1 MKLFKKSGTTA
12 FPVFL
17 FGSSLFF
24 LTYEIL
30 RAIRVDITYDEATT
44 YLNYLT
50 GGPLSVLNFVS
61 TNNHFLNT
69 LMARIFCFFGG
80 NAEWVLR
87 LPSLLGYV
95 LYLVFS
101 CLIVNKLS
109 NKIIAAAG
117 FLLLNFNPYVMDFFG
132 LGRGYGLSLG
142 LLMAAFFFYVSF
154 LEHISRQKQEGY
166 RDLSWS
172 LGLAACSVL
181 ANLALLNVYAVLVFM
196 AVVFFVVLNRKK
208 PRVGVIPPAV
218 REPSPLRKILGAVLV
233 LFVLFF
239 NLILIAQDFIF
250 SEKFTEPLI
259 IQISGSRFS
268 EEDRRASVV
277 SGVSLFH
284 GDLPF
289 EYQNGLWMYDGAS
302 YLAAVKF
309 VLPLSALD
317 NIEAIDIRI
326 GHEQFLYA
334 PQTIRKWAKA
344 RIKKYDVLS
353 SDESAS
359 LRRSRFPPLKN
370 VINWGGDRPFF
381 LSILRRAVLVFGLFA
396 GVTLLVFFLGRL
408 LNRLKILTR
417 EQFRPPANITLMLV
431 ALQAY
436 PIFLFKKNQIF
447 FGGETGFIQ
456 DTVLTLIRSSFY
468 GKIYF
473 SGQESSMLILIL
485 FSFLISG
492 FVLAVHLRKKTP
504 EKIRPGFFF
513 MGAVLLSAFST
524 IVQKILFH
532 SFYLFERTA
541 LFFIPMYLL
550 FLIFLFGRLGEG
562 RAKIKIPAVGFFL
575 GLTLLSALHFSQTAN
590 THSTRD
596 WKFDADSKQMLEY
609 LRNSKDKE
617 AAGPPTIRLGVHWS
631 VLPSISFYR
640 LQKNMAWLEIE
651 LVNKQGQYRNFDYC
665 YLPPDPA
672 LELFLRNSSQII
684 VAKRYKTSG
693 YLLLKT
699 MIKPSP
705 IGRSASF

>member
-1 MKLFKKSGTTA
+1 MKLFKKAETIA
-12 FPVFL
+12 FPVLL

-30 RAIRVDITYDEATT
+30 RAVQVDITYDEATT

-50 GGPLSVLNFVS
+50 GDPLYVLNFVS

-69 LMARIFCFFGG
+69 LLARIFCFFGG

-101 CLIVNKLS
+101 FLIVNKLS

-132 LGRGYGLSLG
+132 LCRGYGLSLG

-154 LEHISRQKQEGY
+154 LERISRQKQEGY

-196 AVVFFVVLNRKK
+196 ALVFFVVLNRKK
-208 PRVGVIPPAV
+208 PSVGVIPPAV
-218 REPSPLRKILGAVLV
+218 REPSPLRKILGAVLS

-250 SEKFTEPLI
+250 SEKFTEPLTI
-259 IQISGSRFS
+259 RISGSAFS
-268 EEDRRASVV
+268 EEDRQASVV

-289 EYQNGLWMYDGAS
+289 DYQNGLWTFNRAS

-309 VLPLSALD
+309 LVPLSALD
-317 NIEAIDIRI
+317 NIEAIEIRI
-326 GHEQFLYA
+326 GREQFQYS

-359 LRRSRFPPLKN
+359 LRRSLFPPLKN

-381 LSILRRAVLVFGLFA
+381 LSISRRAILVFGLFA

-417 EQFRPPANITLMLV
+417 EQFRPPVNITLMLV

-468 GKIYF
+468 GKSYF
-473 SGQESSMLILIL
+473 SGQESSIWILIL
-485 FSFLISG
+485 LSFLFSSFI
-492 FVLAVHLRKKTP
+492 LAVHYRMKTT

-513 MGAVLLSAFST
+513 MGVLLLSAFST

-550 FLIFLFGRLGEG
+550 FLIFLFGPLGEG
-562 RAKIKIPAVGFFL
+562 RPKIKIPAVGFFL
-575 GLTLLSALHFSQTAN
+575 GLTLFSALHFSQTAN

-609 LRNSKDKE
+609 LRNSKDKD
-617 AAGPPTIRLGVHWS
+617 AAVPPTIRLGVHWS

-640 LQKNMAWLEIE
+640 LQKNMTWLEID

-672 LELFLRNSSQII
+672 LEYFLRNTSQII

-699 MIKPSP
+699 KIKPSP
-705 IGRSASF
+705 TGR